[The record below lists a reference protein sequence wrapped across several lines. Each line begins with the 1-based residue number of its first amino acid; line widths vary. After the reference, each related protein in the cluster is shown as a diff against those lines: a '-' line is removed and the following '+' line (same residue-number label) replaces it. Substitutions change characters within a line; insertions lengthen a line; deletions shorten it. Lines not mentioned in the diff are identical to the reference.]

1 MKKIIVMI
9 ALVSLILSAC
19 NSPEMSIKLVEKI
32 PTDVRDSIDPNH
44 PLQLVMDGE
53 KGSYI
58 IYHSYGDVKADFDKV
73 GDLAQVKFKVF
84 NTDTEIKKQYVYYLT
99 IDEDIEVIE
108 VLINDE
114 PAQLDNISS

>member
-1 MKKIIVMI
+1 
-9 ALVSLILSAC
+9 
-19 NSPEMSIKLVEKI
+19 MSIKLVGKI

-58 IYHSYGDVKADFDKV
+58 IYHSYGDVIADFDKV
-73 GDLAQVKFKVF
+73 GDLVQVKFKVI